1 MKEQFFPR
9 WYIEKKIKE
18 EREQLKKMIILFIL
32 FLAVSLVNIYKIVF
46 DFKETEITE
55 DIIGNIEDSRGESLK
70 FHYRFNYLYEIFKNE
85 EISIKKLEILND
97 YFNVEIYVNDSDDYK
112 SKINILEN
120 RFILKEISPLI
131 HEENKAYFKVGMN
144 IYEN

>member
-9 WYIEKKIKE
+9 WYIEKKLKD

-32 FLAVSLVNIYKIVF
+32 FLSVSLVNIYKMVF
-46 DFKETEITE
+46 DFKEISIKE
-55 DIIGNIEDSRGESLK
+55 DIVGDIDDNRWESLK
-70 FHYRFNYLYEIFKNE
+70 FYHRYDYLYEIFKTE
-85 EISIKKLEILND
+85 EISLKKLEMLND
-97 YFNVEIYVNDSDDYK
+97 YFNVEIYVSNADDYK
-112 SKINILEN
+112 NKINILEN

-131 HEENKAYFKVGMN
+131 YEENKAYFKVGMN